1 MEDKNSIYER
11 SLLAH
16 REWHGKLEMVSKVS
30 IEDRDALALAYTPGV
45 AEPCRVIVK
54 DPDEAYQLTWKSN
67 AVAVVSDG
75 TAVLGLGNIGGLAG
89 LPVMEGKAVLL
100 REFANINA
108 VPICMKL
115 KDQKHPNSQEIID
128 FVKALAPSFGG
139 INLEDLSA
147 PHCVEV
153 ESALQDIGIPVF
165 HDDQHGTAI
174 VVAAAMMNAA
184 KAVNKDTKDM
194 TFVIS
199 GTGAAGSAIIK
210 ILHRLGAKEIY
221 GFNINGIINKKYYDQ
236 YNFLDQHLSTI
247 TNSGAEDLTLAQAMK
262 RADAFIGVSAPNL
275 VSIDMVRSMKPGAI
289 VFAMANPT
297 PEIWYDDA
305 IAGGARI
312 VGTGR
317 SDSPKNQVNNL
328 LAFPGVFRGALDCRA
343 LRITE
348 NMKLAAAYSIAGLV
362 DKESLKNGI
371 VLPSPL
377 DPRVVPA
384 VAEAVMMQ
392 ARKDGVARL

>member
-1 MEDKNSIYER
+1 MKEKNIIYER

-16 REWHGKLEMVSKVS
+16 REWHGKLEMVSKVP

-45 AEPCRVIVK
+45 AEPCRVITK
-54 DPDEAYQLTWKSN
+54 DPDEAYQLTWKDN
-67 AVAVVSDG
+67 VVAVVSDG

-89 LPVMEGKAVLL
+89 LPVMEGKSILFK
-100 REFANINA
+100 EFANINA

-115 KDQKHPNSQEIID
+115 KDQEHPNSQEIID

-184 KAVNKDTKDM
+184 KAVNKDIKDM

-210 ILHRLGAKEIY
+210 MLHRLKAKEIY

-236 YNFLDQHLSTI
+236 YNFLDQQLSSI
-247 TNSGAEDLTLAQAMK
+247 TNSGAEDLTLTQAMK
-262 RADAFIGVSAPNL
+262 RADAFIGVSAPN
-275 VSIDMVRSMKPGAI
+275 VINIDMVRSMKPGSI

-297 PEIWYDDA
+297 PEIGYDDA
-305 IAGGARI
+305 VAGGARI

-317 SDSPKNQVNNL
+317 SDYPNQVNNL

-348 NMKLAAAYSIAGLV
+348 NMKLVAAYSIASLV

-377 DPRVVPA
+377 DPRVVPT

-392 ARKDGVARL
+392 ALKDGVARL